1 MSEGSGGRRRR
12 ALPCAARPTKL
23 PSRTNAITGAV
34 SADGSSVV
42 VTRHRHPFEGQ
53 TLAVLGQMRRH
64 GAIELL
70 VVLPDGSK
78 TLLPAAWTDEGSCAD
93 AGGDGATGGPGPA
106 TLGSLGDL
114 LAASTLISA
123 LEVRARAEGAE
134 QAARRPPCKEDHRA
148 TCPAE
153 SDARGRPAASPGPG
167 GITARQPVRRRNRDA
182 GPPDRQGVRP
192 VDRRRRR

>member
-1 MSEGSGGRRRR
+1 MSEGPGRRRRR
-12 ALPCAARPTKL
+12 ALPDGARPAKL
-23 PSRTNAITGAV
+23 PPRTNAITGSV
-34 SADGSSVV
+34 TPGGSSVV

-53 TLAVLGQMRRH
+53 TLAVLGRMRRH
-64 GAIELL
+64 GVIELL

-93 AGGDGATGGPGPA
+93 AGGDAATGGLGPA

-114 LAASTLISA
+114 LAASTLISVLA
-123 LEVRARAEGAE
+123 VRAGAEGAQ

-153 SDARGRPAASPGPG
+153 SDARGRAAASAGPG
-167 GITARQPVRRRNRDA
+167 GVTARQPVRRRNRDA
-182 GPPDRQGVRP
+182 RPPDRQGVRP
-192 VDRRRRR
+192 VDRRRR